1 MTSWFFLVNHT
12 RQHTFTMA
20 MAAAGSGNASS
31 AAVRVVYR
39 EILRLVRQRPDA
51 QSAVAQV
58 KESFRRPLDHDTRS
72 ASLPAAESSSLLAGR
87 LQEAESRLSVLRMTT
102 NPRSR
107 RSSSGGVGGKWV
119 YKDGQ
124 RLSAENG
131 TLRDS
136 GGRVVSSFDGKNL
149 DPESVKRHQQQL
161 KRAGFANNEHAKG
174 FF

>member
-1 MTSWFFLVNHT
+1 
-12 RQHTFTMA
+12 MA

-51 QSAVAQV
+51 QSSVAQV
-58 KESFRRPLDHDTRS
+58 KESFRRPLDHDSRS
-72 ASLPAAESSSLLAGR
+72 ASMPAAASSLLAER
-87 LQEAESRLSVLRMTT
+87 LQEAKSRLSVLRMTT

-119 YKDGQ
+119 YKDGE

-161 KRAGFANNEHAKG
+161 KRAGFSNNAHAKG